1 MLTSK
6 AYGKTKARLTSEKAQ
21 VEDKNNLLKD
31 LK

>member
-6 AYGKTKARLTSEKAQ
+6 AYGKTNARLTSEKHRWKIK
-21 VEDKNNLLKD
+21 VISEED